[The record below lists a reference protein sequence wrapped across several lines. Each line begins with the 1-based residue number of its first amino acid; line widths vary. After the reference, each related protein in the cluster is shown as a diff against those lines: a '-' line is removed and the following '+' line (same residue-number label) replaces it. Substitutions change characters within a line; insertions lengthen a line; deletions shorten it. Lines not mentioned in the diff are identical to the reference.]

1 MVRLLAGKVAGK
13 QKVHQ
18 EFGYRNGGKHTKHNA
33 KAQRYG
39 KASDWAGA
47 EVEQNYSRNKSCDVG
62 VENGYK
68 RTGEAFIHCG
78 AQGFTRCNFFFK
90 MLILL

>member
-1 MVRLLAGKVAGK
+1 MVRLLASKKFIKNLVTVMAVNIL
-13 QKVHQ
+13 Q
-18 EFGYRNGGKHTKHNA
+18 HNA

-47 EVEQNYSRNKSCDVG
+47 EVEQNYSRNKGSNVG

-68 RTGEAFIHCG
+68 RTGEAFIHCR
-78 AQGFTRCNFFFK
+78 AQGFARCNFFFK
-90 MLILL
+90 MPQK